1 MPWLDNIFSVLGL
14 GPSNK
19 QLQQNK
25 ELAQSGL
32 SGAVEMGNISITGGK
47 RRRRSKRSKASKRK
61 ASKRSK
67 ASKRKASKR
76 SKASKR
82 K

>member
-1 MPWLDNIFSVLGL
+1 MPWLDDIFSALGL

-32 SGAVEMGNISITGGK
+32 SGAVEMVNTGGNH
-47 RRRRSKRSKASKRK
+47 RRRSKRKASKRK

-67 ASKRKASKR
+67 ASKRK
-76 SKASKR
+76 
-82 K
+82 